1 MKTSKNSIPAL
12 KGVYK
17 LNPTKMVMKAGS
29 EQARR
34 AVTEDVPGFKKIKP
48 VKQTALKGKRK

>member
-17 LNPTKMVMKAGS
+17 LNPTTAVMKQGS
-29 EQARR
+29 AKARR
-34 AVTEDVPGFKKIKP
+34 AVTENVPGFKKIKP
-48 VKQTALKGKRK
+48 PKAIKGKTK

>member
-1 MKTSKNSIPAL
+1 MKTSKNSIPAM

-17 LNPTKMVMKAGS
+17 LNPTKMVLKAGS

-48 VKQTALKGKRK
+48 VTKTANKGKRK

>member
-1 MKTSKNSIPAL
+1 MKKNTKPKITATKL
-12 KGVYK
+12 KGVYE

-34 AVTEDVPGFKKIKP
+34 AVTQGKKP
-48 VKQTALKGKRK
+48 TTPKGKKK

>member
-1 MKTSKNSIPAL
+1 MMKKTKAKTPATML
-12 KGVYK
+12 KGVYN

-34 AVTEDVPGFKKIKP
+34 AVTKGKKP
-48 VKQTALKGKRK
+48 TTPKGKRK